1 MVKPMPRQEI
11 QVQLMRALSEFS
23 EEENER
29 IRKCMRKAAL
39 SCRNDLKNTSPK
51 AYGEYASGWRIK
63 KVEKRLECSY
73 TIYNAK
79 KPGLTHLL
87 EKKHLIRNQY
97 GRYGFSTPQVHIAP
111 AKERAEDLL
120 IDLLVSEL

>member
-1 MVKPMPRQEI
+1 MPRQEI